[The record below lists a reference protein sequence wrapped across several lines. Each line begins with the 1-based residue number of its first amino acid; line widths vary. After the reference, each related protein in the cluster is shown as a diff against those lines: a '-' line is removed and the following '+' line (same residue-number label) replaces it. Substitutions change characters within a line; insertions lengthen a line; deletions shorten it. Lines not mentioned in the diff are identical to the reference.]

1 MFTEVLVRDKRSSM
15 EVADT
20 ATLENL
26 STQALPNSRGH
37 CRTESPCAHWWLSGV
52 DLLLCLL
59 SLVCVVRSLCYV
71 GCGVCV
77 VRSLRYVGWWLC
89 FSACTLR
96 RKVVCLVCLSA
107 LFGTE
112 MKIEEEAE
120 GTVA

>member
-1 MFTEVLVRDKRSSM
+1 MCFDIHIGTNTEIPSQLTIYSIVWLLGLFGGCRCRSLV
-15 EVADT
+15 V
-20 ATLENL
+20 
-26 STQALPNSRGH
+26 
-37 CRTESPCAHWWLSGV
+37 
-52 DLLLCLL
+52 
-59 SLVCVVRSLCYV
+59 VCVVRSLCYV
-71 GCGVCV
+71 GCGVCG
-77 VRSLRYVGWWLC
+77 SVGWWLC

>member
-1 MFTEVLVRDKRSSM
+1 MLNVLR
-15 EVADT
+15 
-20 ATLENL
+20 
-26 STQALPNSRGH
+26 
-37 CRTESPCAHWWLSGV
+37 WY
-52 DLLLCLL
+52 DLFVMLAA
-59 SLVCVVRSLCYV
+59 VC
-71 GCGVCV
+71 
-77 VRSLRYVGWWLC
+77 VGWWLC

>member
-1 MFTEVLVRDKRSSM
+1 MPPRATACAECAKRGKKCRSLV
-15 EVADT
+15 A
-20 ATLENL
+20 
-26 STQALPNSRGH
+26 
-37 CRTESPCAHWWLSGV
+37 CY
-52 DLLLCLL
+52 LLLL
-59 SLVCVVRSLCYV
+59 SAWYDLFVMLAAVC
-71 GCGVCV
+71 
-77 VRSLRYVGWWLC
+77 VGWWLC